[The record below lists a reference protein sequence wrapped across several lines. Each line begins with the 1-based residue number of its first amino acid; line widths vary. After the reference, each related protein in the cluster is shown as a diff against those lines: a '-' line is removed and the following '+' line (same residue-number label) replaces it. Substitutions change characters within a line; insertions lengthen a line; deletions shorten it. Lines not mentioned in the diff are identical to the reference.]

1 MKELRECF
9 SPVFSIR
16 ARRYRRRCKICR
28 RVADNPP
35 FIDCFPERV
44 NVMFRSTRTY
54 YAWVSFVVIAAVV
67 LSTAPATAELIL
79 YKDTFSRGTSDE
91 PLVLPSSVPEVVVA
105 DYGVPADATW
115 KGNTFWRTD
124 GSVVNGNAPTAAGY
138 GSCVGLPFV
147 PQNGHVYTFSAT
159 VNCTASYSST
169 EWIGMGFTTNM
180 DTNYVNLQTLGTY
193 GWALFRLSTSQYENQ
208 AFKGAGTVSGL
219 LVRHDRRGDRRADP
233 LVRCVDEGIPTLER
247 AVDVGR

>member
-1 MKELRECF
+1 
-9 SPVFSIR
+9 
-16 ARRYRRRCKICR
+16 
-28 RVADNPP
+28 
-35 FIDCFPERV
+35 
-44 NVMFRSTRTY
+44 
-54 YAWVSFVVIAAVV
+54 V

-208 AFKGAGTVSGL
+208 AFKGAGTVSGTNIGTETGSTQVS
-219 LVRHDRRGDRRADP
+219 LVLDTNPALWTVEWIVNGTTRRAATALGAASNPNIKYVSFGLCTKTQGYVDN
-233 LVRCVDEGIPTLER
+233 VRLS
-247 AVDVGR
+247 VDVVPEPSTLALLAGGLVGLLAYAWRRRK